1 MLKKLLIAASL
12 LASTSAFA
20 TATTTTFSGVDHAGV
35 SDSKTT
41 KISISYTAGSFDL
54 TGVLDPDV
62 RLLNPIN
69 SGLYQGITLISDS
82 DSTFTYAPIIT
93 PILLG
98 SDLTRWTFSASNL
111 AAGNYTLQF
120 NLLFGGRYEGSYTIN
135 PITVPVPEPETYG
148 MMFAGLALMGLIAFR
163 RQKNS

>member
-20 TATTTTFSGVDHAGV
+20 TATTTTFSGVDHPGV

-41 KISISYTAGSFDL
+41 KISISYTGGNFDL
-54 TGVLDPDV
+54 TGVLDPDF

-69 SGLYQGITLISDS
+69 SGLYQGITLVSDS
-82 DSTFTYAPIIT
+82 NDTFTYAPIIT
-93 PILLG
+93 PILIG

-120 NLLFGGRYEGSYTIN
+120 NLLFGGSYEGSYTI
-135 PITVPVPEPETYG
+135 TPVPEPETYG
-148 MMFAGLALMGLIAFR
+148 MMFAGLALMGVIALR